1 MNANNEGDRLSVG
14 MSDSRP
20 ENDSMTTETS
30 MTTRRT
36 NEAESGSAVLLHPVV
51 RRRQSFVDCLTE
63 TGWRRGSIAWPVED
77 AIIVA
82 AGFREEH
89 PNWLVEINPIEGT
102 P

>member
-1 MNANNEGDRLSVG
+1 

-20 ENDSMTTETS
+20 ENDFMSTETLV
-30 MTTRRT
+30 TTGRMD
-36 NEAESGSAVLLHPVV
+36 EAESGSAVRLHPVV
-51 RRRQSFVDCLTE
+51 RRRQSFIDCLTE